1 MTELLDY
8 SGELFIFF
16 LTFQGVFIRVNHTL
30 ITLSSRKLMHS
41 FFFFFLKMKWNTS
54 FRDSE
59 LTFISQDE
67 NTGKE
72 KQSNLMENMW
82 LIGLPLWR

>member
-41 FFFFFLKMKWNTS
+41 FFFFFFK
-54 FRDSE
+54 
-59 LTFISQDE
+59 DE
-67 NTGKE
+67 
-72 KQSNLMENMW
+72 MEH
-82 LIGLPLWR
+82 LIQGQWTDIHLPRWEHGQREAE

>member
-1 MTELLDY
+1 
-8 SGELFIFF
+8 
-16 LTFQGVFIRVNHTL
+16 
-30 ITLSSRKLMHS
+30 
-41 FFFFFLKMKWNTS
+41 MKWNTS